1 MTDQQVLDRLRE
13 WLPAQRWFPF
23 TATPDQ
29 LRLNVVGR
37 TGLDGGD
44 SWDVRPGCERIMLL
58 VQVTVGERSELL
70 NVPVVRSTEPLEGLE
85 RFAIGSYCA
94 EGPNRPLPEQLVAG
108 ADASASFLRRA
119 VSQAGALLER
129 RRGRGEDSPGDTT
142 DASRDADSERSVRPG
157 EEDPTRLHLYDAVG
171 EPGFMDR
178 VLRLMDAQLTEGG
191 VLRHG
196 MGLHGRYTGALNTDY
211 RILAPEQVR
220 VISSEQ
226 SNTSVIL
233 RPAEAGTSDS
243 ALRGDAVIVK
253 FFRVVGEG
261 RNPDVEVGV
270 RLTSHGS
277 TAVPATAGW
286 IDAQWRQGLVTTSG
300 QLAVAAQFLDDSQDA
315 WAMAV
320 AAATQEQDFTALAR
334 DLGVTTARVH
344 ADLFAAFEPATVDD
358 AARHRFLG
366 DLTSRVRWAWDSCGE
381 RFESFRAE
389 VDALL
394 DELGRSSEIPALQR
408 IHGDYHLGQ
417 VLHNDSQGF
426 RILDFE
432 GEPLRPIKE
441 RVRPD
446 VALRDVVGMLRSFDY
461 AGAMAARGNGR
472 DMSGWTAAV
481 SDAFLEGYS
490 ATSGTPVDR
499 DSALFRALWLDKAL
513 YEVVYEQRNR
523 PEWVGVPAG
532 AVVRSL
538 ERARSRTVSNEKH
551 ESQPTS
557 PRTEDFVSTEHPR
570 PTDRSSSDP
579 EQQPRVTP
587 AASQDDAA
595 RSARAAQPSPSAASE
610 PRAVGGA
617 APTVSGAPAPV
628 AAAAAAASET
638 SDAPVPARVGGT
650 GAAGD
655 AATSS
660 GPEGASGGPAGGPV
674 PVTEEVL
681 SAVAE
686 GRFHDPHA
694 VLGAHPNPD
703 GSVTIRTLRRFA
715 TAVSARTPDGTFPL
729 EHEWG
734 GIFTGVV
741 PAHDEGQIPDYRL
754 EVTYAGKAPELVDD
768 PYRFAPTLGDLDLH
782 LIGEGRHE
790 TLWTVLGAHVR
801 HYPSPLGDVTGV
813 SFAVWAP
820 NAQAVRVIGDFNG
833 WDGSEHAMRS
843 LGSSGVWELFV
854 PGMKSGDTY
863 KFRIQGADGA
873 WRDKADPMAFGTEI
887 PPSTA
892 SRVFD
897 SEYQFQDQEW
907 MAARAQR
914 DPHNAPMSVYEMHIG
929 SWRMGLGY
937 VDLARELVEYLTW
950 QGFTHVEFMPVA
962 EHPFGGSWG
971 YQVTGYYAPSSRF
984 GSPDEFRYLV
994 DQLHQA
1000 GIGVLVD
1007 WVPGHFPKDEWA
1019 LAKFDGQP
1027 LYEHPDPRRGEHKDW
1042 GTLIFDYG
1050 RREVRNFLVANA
1062 SYWLEEFH
1070 VDGLRVDAV
1079 ASMLYLDYSRNDGEW
1094 EPNQYGGRENLEAI
1108 GFLQEAN
1115 ATAYRRNPGIVM
1127 IAEESTSFPGVTKP
1141 TSAGGLGFGIKWN
1154 MGWMHDSLEYM
1165 AEDPINRHYHHNKAT
1180 FSLVYAFSENFIL
1193 PISHDEVV
1201 YGKGSLLRKMPGDR
1215 WQQLAGVRA
1224 YLAYMWAH
1232 PGKQLIFMGTEYAQ
1246 ESEWSQEHGLD
1257 WWLSETPPHHG
1268 VQELVRS
1275 LNAVY
1280 RETPALY
1287 ARDNDPSGFEWIDAN
1302 DAQRNTLSFTRW
1314 DDQGNPLVCIANFAG
1329 NTHENFRL
1337 GLPWAGEWEEV
1348 LNTDAETFGGSGV
1361 GNLGRVTA
1369 EEGAYND
1376 KPASVELTVPP
1387 LAVLFLKPASRR
1399 TITNGAGG
1407 EAGQSTGS

>member
-1 MTDQQVLDRLRE
+1 MTDQQFLDRLRE
-13 WLPAQRWFPF
+13 WLPRQRWFPF

-29 LRLNVVGR
+29 LRLSVVGR
-37 TGLDGGD
+37 TGLDAGGGWA
-44 SWDVRPGCERIMLL
+44 SQPGRERIVFL

-70 NVPVVRSTEPLEGLE
+70 NVPVLLSHEPLPELE
-85 RFAIGSYCA
+85 RFLIGSYRPG
-94 EGPNRPLPEQLVAG
+94 GPDRALPEQLVAG
-108 ADASASFLRRA
+108 AEASASFLRRA
-119 VSQAGALLER
+119 VTQAGSLLDR
-129 RRGRGEDSPGDTT
+129 RRSRAAAAEQEAAGSGAQEQDAEDVT
-142 DASRDADSERSVRPG
+142 
-157 EEDPTRLHLYDAVG
+157 LHLYDAVA

-178 VLRLMDAQLTEGG
+178 VLRMMDAQLTEGG

-196 MGLHGRYTGALNTDY
+196 MGLHGRHTGALNTDY
-211 RILAPEQVR
+211 RIAEPEQVR

-233 RPAEAGTSDS
+233 FPAESDEDS
-243 ALRGDAVIVK
+243 VLRGDAVIVK

-270 RLTSHGS
+270 KLTSHGS
-277 TAVPATAGW
+277 SGVPATAGW

-300 QLAVAAQFLDDSQDA
+300 QLAVAAQFLNHSQDA

-320 AAATQEQDFTALAR
+320 AAAEQELDFTGPAR
-334 DLGVTTARVH
+334 RLGATTAHVH
-344 ADLFAAFEPATVDD
+344 ADLAAAFPPVPVDD
-358 AARHRFLG
+358 DARRRFLA
-366 DLTSRVRWAWDSCGE
+366 DLAQRVRWAWDSCGE
-381 RFESFRAE
+381 RFEEHRAE

-394 DELGRSSEIPALQR
+394 EELSGIREIPARQR

-417 VLHNDSQGF
+417 VLHSAEQGF

-461 AGAMAARGNGR
+461 AGAMAGRERGR
-472 DMSGWTAAV
+472 DLGAWTRAV
-481 SDAFLEGYS
+481 SEAFLEGYS
-490 ATSGTPVDR
+490 ASSGTHVDT
-499 DSALFRALWLDKAL
+499 DSVLFRALWLDKAL

-523 PEWVGVPAG
+523 PDWVQVPAQ

-538 ERARSRTVSNEKH
+538 ERARSRTVAAEHH
-551 ESQPTS
+551 ESHPPTS
-557 PRTEDFVSTEHPR
+557 RTEDVVTTEHPR
-570 PTDRSSSDP
+570 PSDP
-579 EQQPRVTP
+579 ATPSEREPQATSGAPR
-587 AASQDDAA
+587 ADDAA
-595 RSARAAQPSPSAASE
+595 RPASTPRSPE
-610 PRAVGGA
+610 PLGGVPA
-617 APTVSGAPAPV
+617 APS
-628 AAAAAAASET
+628 
-638 SDAPVPARVGGT
+638 
-650 GAAGD
+650 AAGD
-655 AATSS
+655 AVTGGSAHDGARDCGGVPGGDETRAAGAASS
-660 GPEGASGGPAGGPV
+660 SEVQHEPSR
-674 PVTEEVL
+674 VTEDVL
-681 SAVAE
+681 AAVAE
-686 GRFHDPHA
+686 GRYHDPHS

-703 GSVTIRTLRRFA
+703 GTVTIRTLRRFA
-715 TAVSARTPDGTFPL
+715 TAVSVRTPDGTFPL

-741 PAHDEGQIPDYRL
+741 PAHEQGRIPDYRV
-754 EVTYAGKAPELVDD
+754 EVSYAGKEPELVDD
-768 PYRFAPTLGDLDLH
+768 PYRFAPSLGELDLH

-790 TLWTVLGAHVR
+790 TLWDVLGAHVHR
-801 HYPSPLGDVTGV
+801 YPSPLGDVSGV

-820 NAQAVRVIGDFNG
+820 NAQSVRVIGDFNG

-863 KFRIQGADGA
+863 KFRIRGADGA

-892 SRVFD
+892 SRVFEP
-897 SEYQFQDQEW
+897 EYEFQDHEW
-907 MAARAQR
+907 MASRAAK

-1019 LAKFDGQP
+1019 LANFDGQP

-1062 SYWLEEFH
+1062 NYWLEEFH

-1094 EPNQYGGRENLEAI
+1094 EPNQFGGRENLEAI
-1108 GFLQEAN
+1108 AFLQEAN

-1180 FSLVYAFSENFIL
+1180 FSMVYAFSENFIL

-1215 WQQLAGVRA
+1215 WQQLANVRA

-1275 LNAVY
+1275 LNEVY
-1280 RETPALY
+1280 RNTPALY

-1302 DAQRNTLSFTRW
+1302 DAKRNTLSFTRW

-1329 NTHENFRL
+1329 NTHEGFRL

-1348 LNTDAETFGGSGV
+1348 LNTDSELFGGSGV
-1361 GNLGRVTA
+1361 GNLGKVTA
-1369 EEGAYND
+1369 VEGAYEN
-1376 KPASVELTVPP
+1376 KPASAELTVPP
-1387 LAVLFLKPASRR
+1387 LAVLFLKPASSSH
-1399 TITNGAGG
+1399 T
-1407 EAGQSTGS
+1407 GQDTTSA

>member
-1 MTDQQVLDRLRE
+1 MTDQQLLDRLRE
-13 WLPAQRWFPF
+13 WLPRQRWFPF

-29 LRLNVVGR
+29 LRLNVAGR
-37 TGLDGGD
+37 AEVGGD
-44 SWDVRPGCERIMLL
+44 DRWESEPGTDRAIFL

-70 NVPVVRSTEPLEGLE
+70 HVPVVRSTRRLPELE
-85 RFAIGSYCA
+85 RFEIGSYSA
-94 EGPNRPLPEQLVAG
+94 GGPDRALSEQLVAG
-108 ADASASFLRRA
+108 AEASASFLRRA
-119 VSQAGALLER
+119 ISQAGSLLDR
-129 RRGRGEDSPGDTT
+129 RRGAKASEDQEGVA
-142 DASRDADSERSVRPG
+142 ASDETAGLEHERSADTP
-157 EEDPTRLHLYDAVG
+157 DPDDGATVHLYDAVG
-171 EPGFMDR
+171 EPGFLDR
-178 VLRLMDAQLTEGG
+178 VLRMMDAQLTEGG

-211 RILAPEQVR
+211 RIASSAQVH

-233 RPAEAGTSDS
+233 RPEGESDGED
-243 ALRGDAVIVK
+243 ALHGDAVIVK

-270 RLTSHGS
+270 KLTSYGS
-277 TAVPATAGW
+277 SAVPATAGW
-286 IDAQWRQGLVTTSG
+286 VDAQWRQGLVTTSG
-300 QLAVAAQFLDDSQDA
+300 QLAVAAQFLDHSEDA

-320 AAATQEQDFTALAR
+320 GAATEGRDFAELAR
-334 DLGVTTARVH
+334 DLGATTARVH
-344 ADLFAAFEPATVDD
+344 ADLLAAFEPVPVAD
-358 AARHRFLG
+358 AARRRFLD
-366 DLTSRVRWAWDSCGE
+366 DLAARIRWAWESCGE
-381 RFESFRAE
+381 RFESFAPQ

-394 DELGRSSEIPALQR
+394 EELATTREIPALQR

-417 VLHNDSQGF
+417 VLHSDTQGF

-461 AGAMAARGNGR
+461 AGAMAAKEAEQ
-472 DMSGWTAAV
+472 DTEEWTRSV
-481 SDAFLEGYS
+481 SEAFLEGYR
-490 ATSGTPVDR
+490 ATSGGDLDTGSV
-499 DSALFRALWLDKAL
+499 LYQALWLDKAL

-523 PEWVGVPAG
+523 PDWVQVPSA
-532 AVVRSL
+532 AVMRSL
-538 ERARSRTVSNEKH
+538 ERARSRTVSRDAH
-551 ESQPTS
+551 ESQSTPS
-557 PRTEDFVSTEHPR
+557 RAEDFVTTEHPQNPKPRASSDAR
-570 PTDRSSSDP
+570 PT
-579 EQQPRVTP
+579 EQ
-587 AASQDDAA
+587 S
-595 RSARAAQPSPSAASE
+595 
-610 PRAVGGA
+610 
-617 APTVSGAPAPV
+617 APAP
-628 AAAAAAASET
+628 ARSGEK
-638 SDAPVPARVGGT
+638 SARVEPT
-650 GAAGD
+650 ASTS
-655 AATSS
+655 AATLPAQA
-660 GPEGASGGPAGGPV
+660 PEAQPPVAPAAPPQHESRQDVPAGGPV
-674 PVTEEVL
+674 PASEDVL
-681 SAVAE
+681 AAVAE
-686 GRFHDPHA
+686 GRYHDPHS

-715 TAVSARTPDGTFPL
+715 TGVSVRTLDGTFPL

-741 PAHDEGQIPDYRL
+741 PAHDDGQIPDYRV
-754 EVTYAGKAPELVDD
+754 EVTYAGQEAEEVDD
-768 PYRFAPTLGDLDLH
+768 PYRFAPTLGELDLH

-790 TLWTVLGAHVR
+790 TLWTVLGAHIR
-801 HYPSPLGDVTGV
+801 HYPSPLGDVSGV

-820 NAQAVRVIGDFNG
+820 TAQAVRVVGDFNG

-854 PGMKSGDTY
+854 PGMQSGDTY
-863 KFRIQGADGA
+863 KFRIRAADGA

-897 SEYQFQDQEW
+897 SEYEFQDSEW
-907 MAARAQR
+907 MQRRATT

-1062 SYWLEEFH
+1062 NYWLEEFH

-1115 ATAYRRNPGIVM
+1115 ATAYRRNPGVVM

-1165 AEDPINRHYHHNKAT
+1165 AEDPVNRHYHHNKAT

-1215 WQQLAGVRA
+1215 WQQLASVRA

-1268 VQELVRS
+1268 VQELVKS
-1275 LNAVY
+1275 LNEVY
-1280 RETPALY
+1280 RQTPALY

-1302 DAQRNTLSFTRW
+1302 DAMRNTLSFTRW

-1348 LNTDAETFGGSGV
+1348 LNTDAEVFGGSGV

-1369 EEGAYND
+1369 TEGAFNGA
-1376 KPASVELTVPP
+1376 PASAELTVPP
-1387 LAVLFLKPASRR
+1387 LAVLFLKPVSGVPA
-1399 TITNGAGG
+1399 T
-1407 EAGQSTGS
+1407 EAPEGREG

>member
-1 MTDQQVLDRLRE
+1 MTDQQLLDRLRE
-13 WLPAQRWFPF
+13 WLPLQRWFPF

-37 TGLDGGD
+37 TDVGGD
-44 SWDVRPGCERIMLL
+44 DRWESEPGTQRTIYL
-58 VQVTVGERSELL
+58 VQVTVGERTELL
-70 NVPVVRSTEPLEGLE
+70 SVPVVGSIREIPELE
-85 RFAIGSYCA
+85 RFAIGSYCVG
-94 EGPNRPLPEQLVAG
+94 GPDRPLPEQLIAG
-108 ADASASFLRRA
+108 AEASASFLRRA
-119 VSQAGALLER
+119 ISQAGSLLER
-129 RRGRGEDSPGDTT
+129 RRGSRHGTQGGARRAAD
-142 DASRDADSERSVRPG
+142 DAASSGSARPG
-157 EEDPTRLHLYDAVG
+157 TEAADRVSGTEAADDGATLHLYDAVG
-171 EPGFMDR
+171 EPGFLDR
-178 VLRLMDAQLTEGG
+178 VLRMMDAQLTEGG

-211 RILAPEQVR
+211 RISSPEQVH

-233 RPAEAGTSDS
+233 RPAQTADRTD
-243 ALRGDAVIVK
+243 ALGGDAVIVK

-270 RLTSHGS
+270 KLTSHGS

-286 IDAQWRQGLVTTSG
+286 LDAQWRQGLVTTSG
-300 QLAVAAQFLDDSQDA
+300 QLAVAAQFLDHSEDA

-320 AAATQEQDFTALAR
+320 SAATQGSDFTDLAR
-334 DLGVTTARVH
+334 DLGATTARVH
-344 ADLFAAFEPATVDD
+344 ADLLGAFEPVTVDD
-358 AARHRFLG
+358 AARRRFLE
-366 DLTSRVRWAWDSCGE
+366 DLASRIRWAWESCGE
-381 RFESFRAE
+381 RFESLTPQ

-394 DELGRSSEIPALQR
+394 EELSETRSIPALQR

-417 VLHNDSQGF
+417 VLHSDYQGF

-461 AGAMAARGNGR
+461 AGAMAAKETEQ
-472 DMSGWTAAV
+472 DTEEWTRAV
-481 SDAFLEGYS
+481 SDAFLAGY
-490 ATSGTPVDR
+490 GTTRGDVLDT
-499 DSALFRALWLDKAL
+499 DSVLYRALWLDKAL

-523 PEWVGVPAG
+523 PDWVQVPAA

-538 ERARSRTVSNEKH
+538 ERARSRNVSHEAH
-551 ESQPTS
+551 ESQSTPS
-557 PRTEDFVSTEHPR
+557 RTEDFVTTEHPQNTG
-570 PTDRSSSDP
+570 PAPSS
-579 EQQPRVTP
+579 EP
-587 AASQDDAA
+587 AAS
-595 RSARAAQPSPSAASE
+595 SEPSPSAD
-610 PRAVGGA
+610 PRATEGTTA
-617 APTVSGAPAPV
+617 RSD
-628 AAAAAAASET
+628 
-638 SDAPVPARVGGT
+638 SDASSPAR
-650 GAAGD
+650 GARHATRPSGGD
-655 AATSS
+655 AA
-660 GPEGASGGPAGGPV
+660 PAASGPAGGPV
-674 PVTEEVL
+674 PVAQDVL
-681 SAVAE
+681 AAVAE
-686 GRFHDPHA
+686 GRYHDPHS

-715 TAVSARTPDGTFPL
+715 TQVSVRTPNGTFPL

-741 PAHDEGQIPDYRL
+741 PAHDEGQIPDYRVD
-754 EVTYAGKAPELVDD
+754 VTYAGKDQEEVDD
-768 PYRFAPTLGDLDLH
+768 PYRFAPTLGELDLH

-790 TLWTVLGAHVR
+790 TLWTVLGAHVQ
-801 HYPSPLGDVTGV
+801 HYPSPLGDVSGV

-833 WDGSEHAMRS
+833 WDGSEQAMRS

-863 KFRIQGADGA
+863 KFRICGVDGA

-897 SEYQFQDQEW
+897 SEYEFQDAEW
-907 MAARAQR
+907 MARRAST

-994 DQLHQA
+994 DQLHKA

-1062 SYWLEEFH
+1062 NYWLEEFH

-1115 ATAYRRNPGIVM
+1115 ATAYRRNPGVVM

-1215 WQQLAGVRA
+1215 WQQLASVRA

-1268 VQELVRS
+1268 VQELVKS
-1275 LNAVY
+1275 LNEVY
-1280 RETPALY
+1280 RSTPALY
-1287 ARDNDPSGFEWIDAN
+1287 SRDNDPSGFEWIDAN
-1302 DAQRNTLSFTRW
+1302 DAMRNTLSFTRW
-1314 DDQGNPLVCIANFAG
+1314 DDQGNPLVSVANFAG

-1348 LNTDAETFGGSGV
+1348 LNTDAEVFGGSGV
-1361 GNLGRVTA
+1361 GNLGKVTA
-1369 EEGAYND
+1369 NEGAFNGA
-1376 KPASVELTVPP
+1376 PASAELTVPP
-1387 LAVLFLKPASRR
+1387 LAVLFLKPVSHA
-1399 TITNGAGG
+1399 ALEGG
-1407 EAGQSTGS
+1407 RQAREE